1 MKPKENTSTR
11 QLLREPLSGPLA
23 LGIVLAAGL
32 CLRLYRIGE
41 PLFDFSPVRQY
52 HSALLAR
59 GLYGWLLTGDLKTLP
74 PDGII
79 EPPILELLASLA
91 YAVTGDE
98 HLWIPRLLSALF
110 WLVGGV
116 FLYLIARKIL
126 SPGTA
131 IVSVAFFVLDPA
143 AVLPSR
149 AFMPDPLMIML
160 LVVSVYAILRYHE
173 QPTTG
178 RLMVAIV
185 VSSLAIFVKPGICL
199 FQIYGSFFTLMVY
212 RRGVLWSL
220 RSAHLYLFAVLS
232 LLPVALYYAYG
243 TVIGGFLQGQVQGK
257 VVPQYL
263 LETYFWGGWLEQIGS
278 MVGLLAL
285 VGAVIGVL
293 LLRPGLPRAL
303 LAGLW
308 GGYFLFGLVFTYH
321 IHTHGYYSLQL
332 IPVVAL
338 SLGSVWDRAVGY
350 IGQRDRKY
358 YRRALVLGLMVLA
371 IVVAVIGQRTTIS
384 GIAHQAGGTKPFPSR
399 YMGSALIADYEARAK
414 TYREIGEITGN
425 SSRTIYSAPDFGY
438 PLLYHGQIDGEYWPT
453 PDMMT
458 WWQSRGRTE
467 SHLEGATTRRELFDN
482 WYSEVSPEYF
492 IVIKP
497 EEWRHD
503 RGLRRLLKR
512 NFPNVARDKYYLVFD
527 LQSGDYQPGSG

>member
-1 MKPKENTSTR
+1 MQGMKSKENTSAR
-11 QLLREPLSGPLA
+11 PLLREPLSALLA
-23 LGIVLAAGL
+23 LGIVLAAGFR
-32 CLRLYRIGE
+32 LRLYRIGE

-59 GLYGWLLTGDLKTLP
+59 GFYEWLLTGSLETLP

-91 YAVTGDE
+91 YAVTGGE

-116 FLYLIARKIL
+116 FVYLIAR
-126 SPGTA
+126 
-131 IVSVAFFVLDPA
+131 
-143 AVLPSR
+143 
-149 AFMPDPLMIML
+149 
-160 LVVSVYAILRYHE
+160 
-173 QPTTG
+173 
-178 RLMVAIV
+178 LMVAV
-185 VSSLAIFVKPGICL
+185 VASSMALFVKPGICL
-199 FQIYGSFFTLMVY
+199 FQIYGAFFALMVY
-212 RRGVLWSL
+212 RRGLLGSL
-220 RSAHLYLFAVLS
+220 RSVHLYLFAVLS

-263 LETYFWGGWLEQIGS
+263 LETYFWRGWLEQIGS
-278 MVGLLAL
+278 MVGLIAF
-285 VGAVIGVL
+285 VGAVLGVL
-293 LLRPGLPRAL
+293 LLRQGLPRAL

-338 SLGSVWDRAVGY
+338 SLGSVGDRAVGY
-350 IGQRDRKY
+350 IGQRDQQY

-371 IVVAVIGQRTTIS
+371 VAFAVAGQRTTIS
-384 GIAHQAGGTKPFPSR
+384 GIVHQAGGTKPFPGK

-414 TYREIGEITGN
+414 TYREIGEITGH
-425 SSRTIYSAPDFGY
+425 STRTIYAAPDFGY
-438 PLLYHGQIDGEYWPT
+438 PLLYHGRIGGEYWPT
-453 PDMMT
+453 PEMMA
-458 WWQSRGRTE
+458 WWRSRGRTE
-467 SHLEGATTRRELFDN
+467 SHLGGASTRRELFDD

-492 IVIKP
+492 VVIKL
-497 EEWRHD
+497 EGWRHD
-503 RGLRRLLKR
+503 KMLRRLLKR
-512 NFPNVARDKYYLVFD
+512 NFANVARDRDYVVFD
-527 LQSGDYQPGSG
+527 LQKGDYQPR